1 MYLAYALNNIEKIQ
15 PQINNYMD
23 FIQPRIITSPISGQP
38 VKPRLKTYVRE
49 GKEIVEAEYID
60 PASGTF
66 IRKGIVS
73 VRDLPQPEKK

>member
-1 MYLAYALNNIEKIQ
+1 
-15 PQINNYMD
+15 MD
-23 FIQPRIITSPISGQP
+23 IIDPRPIISPISGQL
-38 VKPRLKTYVRE
+38 VKPVLKTYIRE

-73 VRDLPQPEKK
+73 VKDAAKK